1 MNFKHL
7 FIFFLKDAN
16 GKPKL
21 SFIYSFIGLLIGSY
35 SVFMIMSIMNG
46 IQLNFTEKI
55 NSYHYKY
62 YVDELIIERELYDQE
77 HFNSGYEKVASINKS
92 SLYANI
98 IGFSNFNKYFNSKI
112 SKLSSYNSNNSINEK
127 HVAIG
132 KNVADNLNLSVGDKI
147 SVFYP
152 SDINIATSFVENMDL
167 YIYAIYDIDF
177 LDFNNNIITG
187 INNLNI
193 TTEHNLKF
201 YYDDLYLTNNKKYMN
216 NNLYSNLIIDGLE
229 LEKKVYYFFALF
241 AIILS
246 CFMLFSTMILS
257 VNEKV
262 KQFLVL
268 NILGMDINRI
278 SRKLF
283 VLNFCISSIIILL
296 SINIVNASLYLYEKF
311 NYLNIIYNSFPFLPG
326 YISFRD
332 SETIILF
339 LIMTLIISLFS
350 TLPLYYLD
358 RKEKY
363 VKF

>member
-16 GKPKL
+16 GKPKI

-46 IQLNFTEKI
+46 IQLNFTEKV

-62 YVDELIIERELYDQE
+62 YVDEIIIEKELYDYND
-77 HFNSGYEKVASINKS
+77 FNAGYEKIGSINKS
-92 SLYANI
+92 ELYAKI
-98 IGFSNFNKYFNSKI
+98 IGFSDFNKYFSLKI
-112 SKLSSYNSNNSINEK
+112 SKLSSYSNNSINEK
-127 HVAIG
+127 DILIG
-132 KNVADNLNLSVGDKI
+132 KNIASNLNLNVGDKI
-147 SVFYP
+147 SIFYP
-152 SDINIATSFVENMDL
+152 SDINIASSFIDNMDL
-167 YIYAIYDIDF
+167 TVYGIYDIDF

-193 TTEHNLKF
+193 TNEHNLKY
-201 YYDDLYLTNNKKYMN
+201 YYDDLYLTNNKEYMKN
-216 NNLYSNLIIDGLE
+216 NIYSNLIIDGLK

-257 VNEKV
+257 VNEKI
-262 KQFLVL
+262 KQFVIL
-268 NILGMDINRI
+268 NILGMDINKI
-278 SRKLF
+278 ARKLF
-283 VLNFCISSIIILL
+283 ILNFLISSLIILL
-296 SINIVNASLYLYEKF
+296 AINIVNVSLYLYEQY
-311 NYLNIIYNSFPFLPG
+311 NYLNIIYKSFPFLPG
-326 YISFRD
+326 YISFYNI
-332 SETIILF
+332 ETIILF
-339 LIMTLIISLFS
+339 LIMTVIISFFS